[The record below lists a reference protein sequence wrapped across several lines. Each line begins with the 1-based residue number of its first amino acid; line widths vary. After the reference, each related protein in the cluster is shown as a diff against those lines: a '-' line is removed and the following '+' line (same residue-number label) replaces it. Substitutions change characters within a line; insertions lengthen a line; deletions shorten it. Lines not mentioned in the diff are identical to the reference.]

1 MPVFKCNNGKYR
13 IGTGKCIYD
22 SKEKATR
29 AYQGYIISEQ
39 LASQKI
45 SFDYDGTLSTAKG
58 FAMAKDM
65 IDKGNEV
72 YIISARS
79 IRGTMAVRANKLGIP
94 LSHVYATGSNDAKI
108 EHIHDLGIDIHY
120 DNNKDIIDKLDGLGR
135 LFR

>member
-13 IGTGKCIYD
+13 IGTGDCIYD

-39 LASQKI
+39 LANQKI

-58 FAMAKDM
+58 FDLAKDM
-65 IDKGNEV
+65 IAKGNEV

-94 LSHVYATGSNDAKI
+94 LDHVYATGSNSAKI
-108 EHIHDLGIDIHY
+108 EQIKKLNIDIHY
-120 DNNKDIIDKLDGLGR
+120 DNNKDVVNELDGIGR
-135 LFR
+135 KI